1 MSAPVSPKVTAASLT
16 ATVTILVVTFI
27 LNQVPVLV
35 GHSDM
40 IAMVVT
46 AIITGAAAWAAG
58 YLRKAV
64 AWAEQYVREHALPPA
79 R

>member
-16 ATVTILVVTFI
+16 ATVTLLVVTFI
-27 LNQVPVLV
+27 LNQAPILV
-35 GHSDM
+35 GHSDL

-46 AIITGAAAWAAG
+46 AAITGAAAWVAG

-64 AWAEQYVREHALPPA
+64 VWAELYIRDHKRQIV
-79 R
+79 